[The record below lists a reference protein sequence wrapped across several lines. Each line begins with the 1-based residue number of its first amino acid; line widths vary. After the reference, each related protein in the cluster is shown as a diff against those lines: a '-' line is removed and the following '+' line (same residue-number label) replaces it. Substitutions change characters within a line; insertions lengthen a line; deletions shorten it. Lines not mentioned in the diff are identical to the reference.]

1 MFIKLIVLGGDRVD
15 DSCRQSTMADWS
27 SGLEFGD
34 HSSGGGGNTVLEGAH
49 GWYER

>member
-27 SGLEFGD
+27 SDLEFGD
-34 HSSGGGGNTVLEGAH
+34 HPVGYTVLEGAH
-49 GWYER
+49 GCSER